1 MKNIMLVHNIMSVLI
16 IYGQLM
22 HWHNFTSDVL
32 LPHFHGKINAIKI
45 FTNVHVLKN
54 YLNNEGKWYK
64 NYVMPLNE
72 THMYE
77 LHAANIKALMPP
89 IDKINVFCEKKKFL
103 FYVVQNHLEQ
113 NYPRSYID
121 PHPTTDR
128 MVIVKPFWGGNSQGC
143 YVANLK
149 DLGHTVFKTN
159 LAQDYIKNNIEY
171 AGYGVAKNGK
181 IVHSFCYIR
190 DYGNRVY
197 VKGDA
202 SDNTKQY
209 RIEMDASH
217 RAVIEKFLLPVKFT
231 GAFCADYKLH
241 NNEVCI
247 FEINARLGGSLGA
260 AYNRNDAAAMIL
272 NMIEVFN

>member
-1 MKNIMLVHNIMSVLI
+1 MSVLI

-32 LPHFHGKINAIKI
+32 LPHFNGKINAIKI
-45 FTNVHVLKN
+45 FTDVNLLKH

-72 THMYE
+72 NHMYE
-77 LHAANIKALMPP
+77 LHGANIKALMPP
-89 IDKINVFCEKKKFL
+89 IDKINIFCEKNKFL
-103 FYVVQNHLEQ
+103 FYVVQNHLEK
-113 NYPRSYID
+113 NYPRSYIS
-121 PHPTTDR
+121 PQPNNNQL
-128 MVIVKPFWGGNSQGC
+128 VIVKPFWGGNSQGC
-143 YVANLK
+143 YIAKLNE
-149 DLGHTVFKTN
+149 LGPAVFKTN

-181 IVHSFCYIR
+181 IVYSFCYIR
-190 DYGNRVY
+190 DYGDRVY

-202 SDNTKQY
+202 TDKTTQH
-209 RIEMDASH
+209 RIAMDPSH
-217 RAVIEKFLLPVKFT
+217 TAVIEKFLMPVKFT

-241 NNEVCI
+241 NNQVCV

-260 AYNRNDAAAMIL
+260 SYNRNDAAAMISH
-272 NMIEVFN
+272 MITVFNS